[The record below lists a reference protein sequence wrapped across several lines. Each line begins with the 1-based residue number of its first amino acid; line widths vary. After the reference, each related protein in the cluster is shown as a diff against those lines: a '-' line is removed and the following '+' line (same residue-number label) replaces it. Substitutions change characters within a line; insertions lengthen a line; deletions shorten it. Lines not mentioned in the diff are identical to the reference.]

1 MSECLLVGFITQASG
16 PQFIIISDWMLL
28 FTLIPINL
36 ASGALVV
43 YRFILRLH
51 HQYTYVSVILRVD
64 ENTFMFWLM
73 KSLAWGIYKSPAYEI
88 ALLCLILGMS

>member
-1 MSECLLVGFITQASG
+1 MSECLLVGFITQSSG
-16 PQFIIISDWMLL
+16 PQCIIISDWMLL

-51 HQYTYVSVILRVD
+51 QQYTYVSVILRVD

-73 KSLAWGIYKSPAYEI
+73 KSLAWVIYKSPAYEI